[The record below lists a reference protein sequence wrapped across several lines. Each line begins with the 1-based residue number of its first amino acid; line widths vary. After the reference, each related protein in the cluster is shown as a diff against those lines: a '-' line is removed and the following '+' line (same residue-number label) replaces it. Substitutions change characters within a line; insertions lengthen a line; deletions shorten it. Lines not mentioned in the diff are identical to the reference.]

1 MNCSNCGTK
10 LSCGCQQ
17 KVATDGKTVCTHCVT
32 NYESSIRPH
41 LTNEN
46 QQYIWDIPHNYYPK
60 K

>member
-1 MNCSNCGTK
+1 MNCSNCGTE
-10 LSCGCQQ
+10 LSCGCQK
-17 KVATDGKTVCTHCVT
+17 KVATDGQKVCTHCIA